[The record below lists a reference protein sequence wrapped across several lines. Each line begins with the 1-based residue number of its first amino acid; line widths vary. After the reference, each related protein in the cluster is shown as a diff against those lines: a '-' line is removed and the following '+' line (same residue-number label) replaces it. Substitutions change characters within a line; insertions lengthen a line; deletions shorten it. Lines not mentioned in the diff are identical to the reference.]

1 MGTQNFYVKNASRVF
16 VVFEAN
22 DENDFTGEYYDDYY
36 FIKDQLKND
45 IIEYLKE
52 IGLDVSTKFLDKSN
66 QMYSRSYQ
74 QERLFEVDKW
84 FKFESN
90 DISINLTMIVRSGY
104 YTAANL
110 DWEVVVTINNSVFED
125 TTDFSVDD
133 IEDCV
138 ECSDVESLCRLI
150 NRQVGLLIDKTEIVF
165 SKVSSVYNHIGTFSN
180 GEGVYR
186 KAVDSDSKMPYMG
199 AEVYVPDAPFGVYV
213 NIGLA
218 IGKTS
223 DFISALD
230 VLSAMPKGADPL
242 SFEVVESDT
251 EPTLVMELKRP
262 LSYSEMVTL
271 MDVTK
276 QQAIPQLVDK
286 VGVLYDTCR
295 GRDDSWGDFNI
306 DYFIIKQKNNYAA
319 Q

>member
-1 MGTQNFYVKNASRVF
+1 
-16 VVFEAN
+16 
-22 DENDFTGEYYDDYY
+22 
-36 FIKDQLKND
+36 
-45 IIEYLKE
+45 
-52 IGLDVSTKFLDKSN
+52 
-66 QMYSRSYQ
+66 
-74 QERLFEVDKW
+74 
-84 FKFESN
+84 
-90 DISINLTMIVRSGY
+90 
-104 YTAANL
+104 
-110 DWEVVVTINNSVFED
+110 
-125 TTDFSVDD
+125 
-133 IEDCV
+133 
-138 ECSDVESLCRLI
+138 
-150 NRQVGLLIDKTEIVF
+150 
-165 SKVSSVYNHIGTFSN
+165 
-180 GEGVYR
+180 
-186 KAVDSDSKMPYMG
+186 MG